1 MVIAEL
7 HRHPVDGRPAW
18 ELRALGQGW
27 ADGLDG
33 LARSYGVDI
42 E

>member
-1 MVIAEL
+1 MTSTMARAHL
-7 HRHPVDGRPAW
+7 DGRPAW
-18 ELRALGQGW
+18 ELRALGQGC

-33 LARSYGVDI
+33 LARSYGADV